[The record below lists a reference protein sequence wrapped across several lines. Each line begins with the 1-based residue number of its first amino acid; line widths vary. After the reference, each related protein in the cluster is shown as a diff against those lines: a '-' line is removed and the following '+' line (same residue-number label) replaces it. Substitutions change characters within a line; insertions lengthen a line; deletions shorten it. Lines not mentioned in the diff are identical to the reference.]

1 MEQIKTAITPMFE
14 TKNALEEAAMNIFLT
29 MKGVRPACMPFDI
42 EGGHDK
48 LMKRFHDN
56 PDVKKHL
63 EEIPELLVF
72 EGPYFDSGEV
82 IVVANKARYATEVK
96 PILDK
101 LTEIVAEHGDRRADI
116 PELHILVGKLLG
128 YVCPSDLSKIYDE
141 EAVDDIAFVID
152 GREYMPVW
160 CPRGGQDNKKK
171 AEEMLEKI
179 NEAIAE
185 LGLVATIIFG
195 EKRFDGGGYKR
206 HRTRK
211 TRARKTRKLR
221 TRRAQKKRGRKL

>member
-1 MEQIKTAITPMFE
+1 MFE

-56 PDVKKHL
+56 PDVKRKL
-63 EEIPELLVF
+63 EEIPELLVI

-96 PILDK
+96 PILDE
-101 LTEIVAEHGDRRADI
+101 LTKIVAEHGNRRGNI
-116 PELHILVGKLLG
+116 PELHILIGKLLG
-128 YVCPSDLSKIYDE
+128 YVCPSDLTKIYDE
-141 EAVDDIAFVID
+141 EAVDDIAFVIE
-152 GREYMPVW
+152 GRNYMGVW
-160 CPRGGQDNKKK
+160 CPRGAQDNKKK

-185 LGLVATIIFG
+185 LGLVATLDIS
-195 EKRFDGGGYKR
+195 EKRFSGGSKKM
-206 HRTRK
+206 RTRK
-211 TRARKTRKLR
+211 TRARKNKATKTRTRK
-221 TRRAQKKRGRKL
+221 TRARKY